1 MSSACG
7 PTPGRKLEAP
17 IAPGIF
23 PGVRA
28 GIPSTLI
35 VAWAV
40 AMPHGADAEPATRAE
55 AAVEAAA
62 RADRRLRAHPD
73 KLRFRHHIERQLRR
87 WDRARRIARG
97 TRWERAAARGKVR
110 GLALLAHWSGLRS
123 DARRAR
129 RAEAWFRDRWP
140 EGPPTGDRTAP
151 GPVER
156 ATAERV
162 PSASTRRDAGPET
175 LRKARSIPD
184 PVPVPA
190 PASPPAAEARA
201 EPAADSVSASA
212 AELFRVQ
219 TIVIDP
225 GHGGEEEGARGPDG
239 LLEKDVNLAI
249 AKRIK
254 RQLQGSFRILL
265 TREDDRTLS
274 LAERSRFAN
283 EAEADLFVS
292 IHANGHTQRRFH
304 GIETYVLAV
313 DAPRYG
319 PRLRHREALHA
330 ATVGSDADPA
340 LRQDL
345 RVLLADLAMRGAT
358 AQSRMLAERVQAR
371 LVNRLRDSYDD
382 VVDLG
387 VKSALFYVLLGT
399 RMPSILV
406 ETGFLTHP
414 EEGARLG
421 TRKYRRQVA
430 VAVAEAIREHV
441 GHREMWAERAAT
453 GAYVALP

>member
-1 MSSACG
+1 
-7 PTPGRKLEAP
+7 
-17 IAPGIF
+17 
-23 PGVRA
+23 
-28 GIPSTLI
+28 
-35 VAWAV
+35 
-40 AMPHGADAEPATRAE
+40 
-55 AAVEAAA
+55 
-62 RADRRLRAHPD
+62 
-73 KLRFRHHIERQLRR
+73 
-87 WDRARRIARG
+87 
-97 TRWERAAARGKVR
+97 
-110 GLALLAHWSGLRS
+110 
-123 DARRAR
+123 
-129 RAEAWFRDRWP
+129 
-140 EGPPTGDRTAP
+140 
-151 GPVER
+151 
-156 ATAERV
+156 
-162 PSASTRRDAGPET
+162 
-175 LRKARSIPD
+175 
-184 PVPVPA
+184 
-190 PASPPAAEARA
+190 
-201 EPAADSVSASA
+201 
-212 AELFRVQ
+212 VQ